1 MEHTRD
7 NRLLR
12 AGCPSGAKPMRLTVA
27 YLPLLGSVCLAACF
41 TQAPLAGPVPAPET
55 RIVAMV
61 TDSGVL
67 AMSNAIGP
75 SATEVEGIVAGA
87 DATSWD
93 LRLLRVEYRNGQSVP
108 WNRELVRF
116 PRSALSQATERRFS
130 KGRSWI
136 FAGLLTSTAFL
147 AGRFLGVFGGGDNTD
162 NQPPPPH

>member
-1 MEHTRD
+1 MVM
-7 NRLLR
+7 LVAL
-12 AGCPSGAKPMRLTVA
+12 LTVFEA
-27 YLPLLGSVCLAACF
+27 TFQLAACL
-41 TQAPLAGPVPAPET
+41 TQTPLTSSTPSPQP

-61 TDSGVL
+61 TDTGVF
-67 AMSNAIGP
+67 AMGNAIG
-75 SATEVEGIVAGA
+75 SGATEVEGIVAGA

-93 LRLLRVEYRNGQSVP
+93 LRLLRVDYRNGQSVA
-108 WNRELVRF
+108 WNREQVRF

-136 FAGLLTSTAFL
+136 MAGLLTSTAFL

>member
-1 MEHTRD
+1 MQ
-7 NRLLR
+7 NQ
-12 AGCPSGAKPMRLTVA
+12 PMRLTVA

-136 FAGLLTSTAFL
+136 MAVLLTD
-147 AGRFLGVFGGGDNTD
+147 RRVFGGPCPRWLGGGGTTRKH
-162 NQPPPPH
+162 PPPPDKTAAPLGTSAHFST

>member
-1 MEHTRD
+1 
-7 NRLLR
+7 
-12 AGCPSGAKPMRLTVA
+12 MRSTVA
-27 YLPLLGSVCLAACF
+27 YLPLLASLCLAACF

-67 AMSNAIGP
+67 AMSNAIGA

-93 LRLLRVEYRNGQSVP
+93 LRLLRVDYRNGQSVT

-130 KGRSWI
+130 RGRSWI
-136 FAGLLTSTAFL
+136 VAGLLTSTAFL